1 MNEFAKR
8 EAAKL
13 GFTSE
18 ASAST
23 LPDLKWAQFH
33 PGDRLALLN
42 AARDAV
48 RRDLGKE
55 DPKAVAEY
63 FDGYLKIVRAY

>member
-1 MNEFAKR
+1 MNEFAR
-8 EAAKL
+8 QEAAKL

-48 RRDLGKE
+48 RRDFNVETPEK
-55 DPKAVAEY
+55 VAEY